1 VRFVIV
7 PELDDLGV
15 PFEGCLDDAA
25 LDAAAASVDDAHLM
39 EAGGGCC
46 IDVFVNDRGHVA
58 RRERV
63 KIELVLDRNSQR
75 LFGHGDGSAICDLR
89 ARLYALSPGLSAL
102 GPFEVYSALT
112 IVLIPPRTEKSP
124 TTVMRRGWSVATRS
138 SRIWFVTCS

>member
-1 VRFVIV
+1 VVI
-7 PELDDLGV
+7 PEFDHLGV
-15 PFEGCLDDAA
+15 PFEGGLDDAA
-25 LDAAAASVDDAHLM
+25 LDAATATVDDAHLM
-39 EAGGGCC
+39 EAGGGSR

-63 KIELVLDRNSQR
+63 KVEFVLDGKSQR
-75 LFGHGDGSAICDLR
+75 LFGHGDASAVC
-89 ARLYALSPGLSAL
+89 AAYALRPGLSAL
-102 GPFEVYSALT
+102 GPFEAYSALT